1 MKKHALVQASVAL
14 VVLAVTAGSGAW
26 EAGAAPAGNK
36 ALIVNVYGEYSTP
49 VPGALVKVV
58 PNKAIPGKEILAQAT
73 SNQQGIAEFNDAS
86 GNSVPFALIVQG
98 DGLRL
103 LITHPAHQDKEVKVY
118 ADELTYTT
126 EPKEVDTY
134 VTPKPPEVRTFTF
147 KGAEVDPLYAKN
159 PVFAVTDRTYSRA
172 DPSNGEKYTITVTS
186 PPPASITTGTE
197 LTVSVEARIEN
208 ATWDYALI
216 LCWATDPN
224 ESPVC
229 GSTTPG
235 SIFFG
240 LHGET
245 KQVTPAARVDIKVKV
260 PARLAGSQPAL
271 LFRVLHGM
279 YVETS
284 SADWM
289 RWTYLPK

>member
-1 MKKHALVQASVAL
+1 MRMHALVQASAAL
-14 VVLAVTAGSGAW
+14 VLLAVIAGFGAS
-26 EAGAAPAGNK
+26 EAGAVPAGNK

-58 PNKAIPGKEILAQAT
+58 PNKAIPGKQILAQAT

-103 LITHPAHQDKEVKVY
+103 LITHPAHQDKDVKVY

-126 EPKEVDTY
+126 EPKEVDAF
-134 VTPKPPEVRTFTF
+134 VTPKPPEVRTFAL
-147 KGAEVDPLYAKN
+147 KGVEVEGAYAKN
-159 PVFAVTDRTYSRA
+159 PAFAVTDRTYSRT
-172 DPSNGEKYTITVTS
+172 DPSSSEKYMITVTS
-186 PPPASITTGTE
+186 PPPGSITTGAE

-208 ATWDYALI
+208 AKWDYALI
-216 LCWATDPN
+216 LCWVTDPN
-224 ESPVC
+224 ESPAC
-229 GSTTPG
+229 GSTLPG
-235 SIFFG
+235 SVFFG
-240 LHGET
+240 LNGET
-245 KQVTPAARVDIKVKV
+245 QQVTPAAKVDIRVKV
-260 PARLAGSQPAL
+260 PPKLTGNQPAL

-279 YVETS
+279 YIETS

-289 RWTYLPK
+289 RWTYQTK